1 MKHYDVTVNTTA
13 TLVFQSNNPSGDN
26 IIINTTSTG
35 KDVHFGDSTVNTTST
50 WGFHLP
56 NNYDAYTITV
66 PYGEKLY
73 AAVGAT
79 TGVIHILETAP
90 NPN

>member
-1 MKHYDVTVNTTA
+1 MNHYDITVGTTA
-13 TLVFQSNNPSGDN
+13 TLVWKSNNPKGDI

-35 KDVHFGDSTVNTTST
+35 KDVHFGGSNVNTSST

-66 PYGEKLY
+66 PYGESLY
-73 AAVGAT
+73 AAVATT
-79 TGVIHILETAP
+79 TGVIHVLET
-90 NPN
+90 NPNLA

>member
-13 TLVFQSNNPSGDN
+13 TLVFQSNNPFGDN

-50 WGFHLP
+50 WGFRLP
-56 NNYDAYTITV
+56 TSTDSYVLNV
-66 PYGEKLY
+66 PFGEKLY

-90 NPN
+90 NSN